1 MRMWAK
7 KLVRLAAAS
16 RAACQGGSSSSN
28 TVCRQRHRQ
37 ELLAV
42 PEIMFELVAV
52 VFEDVEAFVLDFPS
66 RPAAGDDLGDI
77 VLGDGKAGYP
87 GHGICDLSLGVD
99 NLEADPVD
107 QDCILPVMDR
117 NVLDPAVTECLSGV
131 APADL
136 LLVAERLGAVDEVV
150 ERFVRGRLAGEDEIV
165 AGVRHHLADGMTGE
179 QIVAEI
185 DRAQRRDPSVV
196 TVEPAFDGVVA
207 MNRRFTLS
215 SQSCFSAPSWLTTNS
230 GIRGTTL
237 EWPGATTVADSRQ

>member
-28 TVCRQRHRQ
+28 MVCQAKASRLR
-37 ELLAV
+37 A
-42 PEIMFELVAV
+42 
-52 VFEDVEAFVLDFPS
+52 AF
-66 RPAAGDDLGDI
+66 
-77 VLGDGKAGYP
+77 
-87 GHGICDLSLGVD
+87 
-99 NLEADPVD
+99 
-107 QDCILPVMDR
+107 
-117 NVLDPAVTECLSGV
+117 
-131 APADL
+131 
-136 LLVAERLGAVDEVV
+136 V

-215 SQSCFSAPSWLTTNS
+215 SQSCFSAPSWMTTNS

-237 EWPGATTVADSRQ
+237 EWLGVPRQWPTAGNDSYLFCRWSARG